1 MQTHENKDDHRIKY
15 AIPAFYMNEMAY
27 CFTTMS
33 IAVTSIKAMIVCKE
47 TKKILD
53 ERKQVS
59 PYYIQTAVRLY
70 YNKEVNHN
78 HSIYDVPKLRSQDW
92 IRTILASEFVCL
104 HFDRPKSTQ
113 PNPLFMSS

>member
-1 MQTHENKDDHRIKY
+1 MYSHLKHISAFFELNMQTHENKDDHRIKY

-59 PYYIQTAVRLY
+59 PYYIQTEVRLY
-70 YNKEVNHN
+70 YNKEVNHKAIVFMTFR
-78 HSIYDVPKLRSQDW
+78 SCALR
-92 IRTILASEFVCL
+92 TGFA
-104 HFDRPKSTQ
+104 PY
-113 PNPLFMSS
+113 